1 MLYRELSPAAVPT
14 RALRG
19 PAGIALTLANLPVGA
34 AATVIAVE
42 LWDSLGDRLVE
53 LGLTPGA
60 PIAVLRR
67 GLFGGPVQVRIR
79 DFALSLNRVQ
89 AQAVRVQLEAV
100 GG

>member
-1 MLYRELSPAAVPT
+1 MLYREPTPAVAATRPSGGPAAT
-14 RALRG
+14 
-19 PAGIALTLANLPVGA
+19 ALTLANLAVGA

-79 DFALSLNRVQ
+79 DFALSLNRLQ